1 MNGSRKT
8 NLNNDDLCQIVG
20 QIFDNI
26 GKKFDI
32 HDENSVSS
40 LEFSLLILDDI
51 VPLAYL
57 SVVPKFDAKTTTIS
71 PCSNVKRKEFISLFF
86 IN

>member
-57 SVVPKFDAKTTTIS
+57 SIVPK
-71 PCSNVKRKEFISLFF
+71 
-86 IN
+86 